1 MASPTPARTAPRG
14 APRLTRNVARG
25 IHRLEHAY
33 VNVYLIESDDP
44 ADRRIT
50 IVDAAFPRTW
60 RILPKVLDAIGRS
73 ERDVAALV
81 LTHGHFDHVGFAK
94 RAHEEWGVPVHAH
107 PAEAELVAQ
116 PYSYARTASPLT
128 YPPQYPAA
136 IPILMRMTMA
146 GALQVPGVLDST
158 PLPDGEA
165 EVPGSPRVLFTPG
178 HTFGHVALHLPE
190 RDAVLTG
197 DALVTL
203 DPYTGGRGAQV
214 VSAAA
219 AADLA
224 QAFESLEVLLATNA
238 RNVLP
243 GHGEPL
249 HAGIRAAVIEAR
261 ANGPS

>member
-1 MASPTPARTAPRG
+1 MISAAPARVTPRG
-14 APRLTRNVARG
+14 APRLTRDVARG
-25 IHRLEHAY
+25 VHRLEHAY
-33 VNVYLIESDDP
+33 VNSYFIEADDP

-60 RILPKVLDAIGRS
+60 RILPRVLAAIGRS
-73 ERDVAALV
+73 QRDVAALV

-94 RAHEEWGVPVHAH
+94 RVHEEWGVPVHAH
-107 PAEAELVAQ
+107 PAEAELVAR
-116 PYSYARTASPLT
+116 PYSYRRQASPFS
-128 YPPQYPAA
+128 YPPRYPAA
-136 IPILMRMTMA
+136 IPIMTRMGMA
-146 GALQVPGVLDST
+146 GALRVPGVLDST
-158 PLPDGEA
+158 PLPDGAA

-178 HTFGHVALHLPE
+178 HTEGHVALHLPE

-203 DPYTGGRGAQV
+203 DPYTGARGARL

-224 QAFESLEVLLATNA
+224 QAFESLDVLLATDA
-238 RNVLP
+238 RIVLP
-243 GHGEPL
+243 GHGEP
-249 HAGIRAAVIEAR
+249 AFTGIRAAVIEAR